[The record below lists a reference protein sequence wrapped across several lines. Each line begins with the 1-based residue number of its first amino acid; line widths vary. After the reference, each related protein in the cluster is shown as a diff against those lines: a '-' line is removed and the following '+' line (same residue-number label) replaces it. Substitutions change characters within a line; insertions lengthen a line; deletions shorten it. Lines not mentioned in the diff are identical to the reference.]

1 MVYFMYSLHVK
12 KKKLYHLPFY
22 ESGILDSVLNKFH
35 FPSWKLPTT
44 FSCSV
49 LWEAEVYGLN

>member
-1 MVYFMYSLHVK
+1 MYVLHVK
-12 KKKLYHLPFY
+12 KVYLLPFY

-49 LWEAEVYGLN
+49 LWQAEVYGLNG